1 MQLKSHAELFLI
13 EPDWPAPSNVRSF
26 VTTRKGGISTAPYDT
41 LNLGDRVGDQHE
53 AVSFNR
59 QLIRNRLPSDPIWLK
74 QVHGTEVWNAKPY
87 KPNPQVIEADAAFT
101 VHRNVVVTVTTADC
115 LPIFFCSR
123 IGNTVGVAHAG
134 WRGLCN
140 GVIENTIHKILSSTK
155 NLQTHDLMVWFGP
168 AIGPKAFEV
177 GDDVL
182 REFSKFAIN
191 HPIEKLMTAFEP
203 IHEKP
208 GKYLANLYLLAKL
221 RLNSLGISEIY
232 GGNFC
237 TYQDHEQFFSYRRD
251 GCTGRFASLI
261 WFE

>member
-1 MQLKSHAELFLI
+1 MKDFKIDL
-13 EPDWPAPSNVRSF
+13 RS
-26 VTTRKGGISTAPYDT
+26 D
-41 LNLGDRVGDQHE
+41 
-53 AVSFNR
+53 
-59 QLIRNRLPSDPIWLK
+59 
-74 QVHGTEVWNAKPY
+74 
-87 KPNPQVIEADAAFT
+87 
-101 VHRNVVVTVTTADC
+101 TVTKPSPEM
-115 LPIFFCSR
+115 LK
-123 IGNTVGVAHAG
+123 V
-134 WRGLCN
+134 
-140 GVIENTIHKILSSTK
+140 
-155 NLQTHDLMVWFGP
+155 MVN
-168 AIGPKAFEV
+168 AEV

-191 HPIEKLMTAFEP
+191 HPIEKIMTAFEP